1 MSFLV
6 PPAVAG
12 LAVTAGVAAHLVVF
26 IRGEWHMRAPHII
39 MFHTLLITAVYFL
52 LSRQEDSS
60 SAGRLVFG
68 AFAAYLCGLFG
79 SMTAYRV
86 LFHSLKSFPG
96 PRTASISK
104 LWHVYQNLNS
114 RNYELLDQMY
124 RDYGEFV
131 RIGIAPQH
139 EQSVARAEHNLV
151 RIRHIR
157 HD

>member
-1 MSFLV
+1 MSFIV
-6 PPAVAG
+6 PAAIAG
-12 LAVTAGVAAHLVVF
+12 LAVTAGVAAHLAVF

-39 MFHTLLITAVYFL
+39 MFHTLLPTVAYFM

-60 SAGRLVFG
+60 SAGRLVLG
-68 AFAAYLCGLFG
+68 TFAAYLCGLFG
-79 SMTAYRV
+79 SMTVYRV
-86 LFHSLKSFPG
+86 LFHSLNSFPG

-131 RIGIAPQH
+131 RIGKVPHCEHCAFR
-139 EQSVARAEHNLV
+139 ARNYLDQMGDE
-151 RIRHIR
+151 
-157 HD
+157 

>member
-1 MSFLV
+1 MSLLV
-6 PPAVAG
+6 SPAIAG
-12 LAVTAGVAAHLVVF
+12 LAVTAGVAAHLGFF

-39 MFHTLLITAVYFL
+39 MFHAFIIAVAYFL

-60 SAGRLVFG
+60 SAARLVLG
-68 AFAAYLCGLFG
+68 TFAAYLCGLFG

-131 RIGIAPQH
+131 RIGMSPNM
-139 EQSVARAEHNLV
+139 STLV
-151 RIRHIR
+151 VIIR
-157 HD
+157 HDLNRMRHD

>member
-1 MSFLV
+1 MSLLV
-6 PPAVAG
+6 HPAVAG
-12 LAVTAGVAAHLVVF
+12 LAVTAGVAAHLAVF

-39 MFHTLLITAVYFL
+39 MFHTLLIAVAYFI

-60 SAGRLVFG
+60 TSAGRLVLG
-68 AFAAYLCGLFG
+68 TFAAYLCGLFG

-86 LFHSLKSFPG
+86 LFHSLRSFPG

-124 RDYGEFV
+124 QDYGEFV
-131 RIGIAPQH
+131 RIGIVLHSSFRDQT
-139 EQSVARAEHNLV
+139 
-151 RIRHIR
+151 
-157 HD
+157 